1 MIKIPNKDKCKRKVF
16 IKNLKPGLY
25 VYLQFMDGKSLNFR
39 GMFSYRNRDMKP
51 RPKLLKVIDQ
61 NHLQTMYFVHKDSW
75 VSTEDNIMDND
86 LGRNSFFGCVLPK
99 TSTIYN
105 TFNIWAW
112 FQRDEI
118 RNIQILTKEEVAERI
133 ILEEL

>member
-51 RPKLLKVIDQ
+51 RPKLLKVIDK
-61 NHLQTMYFVHKDSW
+61 NHLQIIYYVNKNSW
-75 VSTEDNIMDND
+75 VSPEENTDVDSARIYSWGC
-86 LGRNSFFGCVLPK
+86 GRPEK
-99 TSTIYN
+99 TIYH
-105 TFNIWAW
+105 TFLIWAW